1 MNFNWQDLAAMGLV
15 VAALGY
21 LSYRGW
27 QIVVRKKAGGCG
39 GGGCSGCGSKTP
51 ADTGET
57 KPFVSADQLAKSSRR
72 K

>member
-1 MNFNWQDLAAMGLV
+1 MNFNWQDLTAMVLV

-27 QIVVRKKAGGCG
+27 QIVVRKKTGGCG
-39 GGGCSGCGSKTP
+39 GGGCSGCGNASPKG
-51 ADTGET
+51 ADES
-57 KPFVSADQLAKSSRR
+57 KPFVSADQLAKSSWR